1 MLSQFTIRSM
11 PNAIRIPFTGATPS
25 CGFWSLLSGCA
36 GYTCGC
42 AGIWNW
48 DIPVMQDGPIL
59 AA

>member
-1 MLSQFTIRSM
+1 M